1 MIVDCHVHVKGGDKY
16 MREFRP
22 GQIIQCMEEAGI
34 DKSVIFSICL
44 PSRPSNQLTMDC
56 YKAAPDRFIPFAHV
70 IPEEGQ
76 GALDELQR
84 CLDEDAMRGLKLHC
98 GEMHEPSLELLAPIL
113 ELCIEREAPV
123 LIDMALNLNL
133 AREIAEN
140 FRELKFIIAH
150 LGSPDDEDLAE
161 QFIILAKAYPAVH
174 LDCSYCHR
182 PWKIPEAIERLG
194 ADRVVFGSDG
204 PLIHPTIELAKI
216 QVCKLSES
224 DYAKVTCDN
233 IMRLLRPV

>member
-1 MIVDCHVHVKGGDKY
+1 

-22 GQIIQCMEEAGI
+22 SQIIQCMEEAGI

-44 PSRPSNQLTMDC
+44 PSRPSNELTMDC
-56 YKAAPDRFIPFAHV
+56 YEAAPDRFIPFAHV

-84 CLDEDAMRGLKLHC
+84 CFDEDGMRGLKLHC
-98 GEMHEPSLELLAPIL
+98 GEMQEPSVELLAPLL
-113 ELCIEREAPV
+113 EMCIDRQAPV
-123 LIDMALNLNL
+123 LIDMALNLKL

-150 LGSPDDEDLAE
+150 LGSPNDEDLAE
-161 QFIILAKAYPAVH
+161 QFIILAEAYPAVC
-174 LDCSYCHR
+174 LDSSYCHR
-182 PWKIPEAIERLG
+182 PWKIPEAIQRLG

-204 PLIHPTIELAKI
+204 PLIHPAIELAKI

-224 DYAKVTCDN
+224 DYAKVTRDN
-233 IMRLLRPV
+233 IMRLLRPA